1 MNDDWLNW
9 KILMLLDK
17 GFSFY
22 KILMKLFYVDFI
34 FILEIE
40 GEGLL
45 VKLKNF
51 GILIICL
58 ILLIFKSFIEIK
70 KIEILFI
77 IV

>member
-1 MNDDWLNW
+1 
-9 KILMLLDK
+9 MLLDK